1 VTSPPLSGLSCVIVG
16 AGIGG
21 LTAALALKARGA
33 DVMVCEQ
40 APEIA
45 EVGAGLQVSPNG
57 GAVLRA
63 LGLAP
68 ALEQAA
74 VRASAVILRDYRRL
88 GDVLRM
94 DLPTG
99 DDGHVYGLVHRAD
112 LIALLADAAR
122 ARDIPIQLGRKVSHA
137 RPGDRPQLH
146 FDDGDRLHPDL
157 VIGADGVHAAT
168 RAALNGPAEPR
179 FTGHI
184 AWRAT
189 VPCNAPDDST
199 VALYM
204 GPGRHLVRY
213 PLRGGRLMNIV
224 AVEERRTWTA
234 EGWHHGD
241 DPENLRRAFARFR
254 GEVPA
259 LLDRVENV
267 NLWGLF
273 RHPVADSWTGPG
285 MAILGDAAHPT
296 LPFLAQGAN
305 LAMEDAWVL
314 ARALAEA
321 PGAMEHRLSAYQ
333 QARRPRA
340 EKVITASTRNA
351 WKYHVRFPP
360 ARLIGH
366 TGLKVLGR
374 IAPDRMSR
382 QYDWIHAH
390 DVTA

>member
-1 VTSPPLSGLSCVIVG
+1 MNTSALSGLNCAVLG

-33 DVMVCEQ
+33 DVAVFER

-57 GAVLRA
+57 GVVLKA
-63 LGLAP
+63 LGLGP
-68 ALEQAA
+68 ALEAA
-74 VRASAVILRDYRRL
+74 AIRASAVILRDYRRS

-94 DLPTG
+94 DLPSEQNGTF
-99 DDGHVYGLVHRAD
+99 YALLHRAD
-112 LIALLADAAR
+112 LIGLLADAAHSR
-122 ARDIPIQLGRKVSHA
+122 GIPVHLGREASEA
-137 RPGDRPQLH
+137 RPGTPPEIR
-146 FDDGDRLHPDL
+146 FEDGETIRPDL
-157 VIGADGVHAAT
+157 VVGADGVHACT
-168 RAALNGPAEPR
+168 RAALNGAAPPK

-189 VPCNAPDDST
+189 VPASAPDDTT

-224 AVEERRTWTA
+224 AVEERQKWA
-234 EGWHHGD
+234 EEGWHHSD
-241 DPENLRRAFARFR
+241 DPENLRHAFRTFR

-259 LLDRVENV
+259 LLKQVEEV

-273 RHPVADSWTGPG
+273 RHPVAPRWTGPG

-314 ARALAEA
+314 ARCLAEGGPMNA
-321 PGAMEHRLSAYQ
+321 RLARYQ
-333 QARRPRA
+333 EIRRPRA
-340 EKVITASTRNA
+340 ARVIAASTRNA
-351 WKYHVRFPP
+351 WKYHVRFEP

-366 TGLKVLGR
+366 TGLQVLGR
-374 IAPDRMSR
+374 IAPDTMAH